1 MRRTTGL
8 MALIAVFAVVAAA
21 CTAASS
27 PSAAGGA
34 GASAGTGASA
44 TAPLTN
50 PDLEGTEWIL
60 GDLPGQ
66 VLADVRPT
74 VSFSGDG
81 TDVRQR
87 RVQHVHRHVH
97 GRWLQPD
104 VRSARRRRGWRARVP
119 RTRSRQAY
127 LAALQATTAYEI
139 TDAGDLK
146 LTSGATTLTFTK
158 AT

>member
-8 MALIAVFAVVAAA
+8 MALIAVFALVAAA

-34 GASAGTGASA
+34 GASAGTGASG

-50 PDLEGTEWIL
+50 PDLVGTEWIL

-66 VLADVRPT
+66 LLADVRPT

-81 TDVRQR
+81 TVSGNAGCNTFSGNYTVD
-87 RVQHVHRHVH
+87 
-97 GRWLQPD
+97 GANLTFGPLI
-104 VRSARRRRGWRARVP
+104 S
-119 RTRSRQAY
+119 TRMACEGAKGTLETAF
-127 LAALQATTAYEI
+127 LAGLQATTTYEI
-139 TDAGDLK
+139 TDAGELK
-146 LTSGATTLTFTK
+146 LTAGATTLTFTK